1 VLLIAGLA
9 AASTVAA
16 APPPTVQAA
25 ADDWLMIVKTKNLDP
40 AREADFNR
48 WYDDIDI
55 PDVLQVPGY
64 MRARRGA
71 RIASYRPTLRKTDAG
86 DTYVAAYDI
95 RSPDIDKT
103 IIDMLMA
110 SWRMDQIGRSTDLI
124 KVVER
129 VYYHRY
135 APPVAG
141 PAPGASDRYLY
152 LQRFDCCS
160 RGAARARFDRWYQ
173 DIYLAELGRSEAF
186 TRATRYELYRVL
198 MHEPHEAPG
207 LLTLFEISAGSRDE
221 AIARATRIDAFLASM
236 PQGLGATQARDSGLY
251 RVIKEAP

>member
-1 VLLIAGLA
+1 
-9 AASTVAA
+9 
-16 APPPTVQAA
+16 
-25 ADDWLMIVKTKNLDP
+25 MIVKTRNLDP
-40 AREADFNR
+40 AREAAFNR

-71 RIASYRPTLRKTDAG
+71 RIANYRPTLRETDAG
-86 DTYVAAYDI
+86 ETYVAAYDI

-110 SWRMDQIGRSTDLI
+110 SWRMDQLGRSTDLI

-141 PAPGASDRYLY
+141 RVHSAGDRYLY

-160 RGAARARFDRWYQ
+160 RDADRQHFDRWYH
-173 DIYLAELGRSEAF
+173 DAYLALLASTEAF

-198 MHEPHEAPG
+198 MHEPREAPG
-207 LLTLFEISAGSRDE
+207 YLTLFEITAASGEE
-221 AIARATRIDAFLASM
+221 AIGQATRIDALLASM
-236 PQGLGATQARDSGLY
+236 PEGLGASLARDSGLY
-251 RVIKEAP
+251 ELIKDAP